1 MSRSKK
7 KAPRPEGEIGAPII
21 EPIIEE
27 KREEKR
33 EKYTVHAISDEEY
46 RAFGNTNRK
55 SEIKEVAEDI
65 IKRVLESKTPLMIK
79 FHDIKV
85 RQIIPVLARLIAEYK
100 TEYKIEFKASVK
112 ENALAIKRIP
122 G

>member
-1 MSRSKK
+1 MPRAKK
-7 KAPRPEGEIGAPII
+7 PKAPRPEGEIGAPII

-65 IKRVLESKTPLMIK
+65 IKRVLESKTPLMNPIQ
-79 FHDIKV
+79 
-85 RQIIPVLARLIAEYK
+85 R
-100 TEYKIEFKASVK
+100 IESSILCVFES
-112 ENALAIKRIP
+112 LSSLF
-122 G
+122 